1 MKITRYYKF
10 FIKIKF
16 YLQNLQ
22 YRRTFVV
29 DLKFK
34 TMKKLLLAVTLAA
47 TFSLSATAADGK
59 KVNDDVKGISY
70 FVLNKFNADF
80 LDAQNVVWT
89 ITPTSLKADFTIDD
103 VKKTAFYSLEGNFL
117 GVTQEIN
124 YKLLPEAAK
133 KEIASNYKDYTVGQ
147 VIKFEAN
154 NPQPAFFV
162 NLAITEPQS
171 VDYFVDLKKADA
183 EVLVRVTE
191 QGAVSFFK
199 QVK

>member
-1 MKITRYYKF
+1 M
-10 FIKIKF
+10 
-16 YLQNLQ
+16 QNPQHCL
-22 YRRTFVV
+22 TFVV

-47 TFSLSATAADGK
+47 TFSFSAIAADGK

-103 VKKTAFYSLEGNFL
+103 VKKTAFYSLEGSFL

-124 YKLLPEAAK
+124 YKLLPAAAK
-133 KEIASNYKDYTVGQ
+133 KEIANSYKDYTVGQ

-154 NPQPAFFV
+154 NPQPAFYV
-162 NLAITEPQS
+162 NLAITEPQG

-183 EVLVRVTE
+183 EILVRVSE
-191 QGAVSFFK
+191 QGAISFFK